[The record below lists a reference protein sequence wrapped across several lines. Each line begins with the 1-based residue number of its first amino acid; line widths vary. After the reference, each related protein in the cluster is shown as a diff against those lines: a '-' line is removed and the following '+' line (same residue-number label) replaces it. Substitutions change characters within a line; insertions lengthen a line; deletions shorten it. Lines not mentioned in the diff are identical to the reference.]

1 MSNYISSYLSEPL
14 RRRARQLHES
24 LSDPTGAGPET
35 QRPGLG
41 NGEPLNGVVGAG
53 LANFNRPI
61 EGSDVP
67 SGEVSTATLE
77 GSYSPAAPHH
87 EDAYAY
93 RHSEIDVG
101 DPSPSFL
108 RPAESHAVVLGE
120 TNGAAGRSSLDSID
134 RMRQTQAP
142 GSALVLVDSSSSVA
156 DSNVRIGDRV
166 HTRGP
171 NERSSSQ
178 SEPHAGTDFNWG
190 GKGRSALPEDDGM
203 RTLREKIHSIRDAK
217 VSSAEKARLI
227 HGLMTENYNSSLNKR
242 HSQSFQ
248 PCSPTGCHDQERP
261 WTPVSQSKRS
271 SGHFS
276 VTPTS
281 ATSASSLGFPYY
293 LTDDDLRPSYVPRHD
308 SSSELSSESIPS
320 FPKEIS
326 NDDAVEEENFQLGC
340 QHYKRRVK
348 LQCYTCK
355 GWYPCRFCHDQEEHH
370 VLVRRAT
377 QNMLCMVCSTP
388 QPAAQWCKSCGVQ
401 AACYYCSV
409 CKLWDNDSQKSIYH
423 CNDCGI
429 CRIGQGIG
437 KDYYHCKTCSV
448 CIPISIQQTHRC
460 IERSTQ
466 CDCPI
471 CGDYMFTSPE
481 TVIFMKCGHSIHQK
495 CFSQY
500 SRTSYRCPICSKT
513 IANMEA
519 HFRSLDRTIKD
530 QPMPPDFRDTRALIS
545 CNDCS
550 AKSVVQY
557 HWLGLKCEIC
567 YSYNTTQI
575 RLLTTG
581 DNNDENTHRREANEA
596 RDISRNISIPIRMAR
611 LPQSSDGNHALTEG
625 TMLSTMS
632 RSVPAHDTNTSL
644 GAPQPTDQTT
654 SYRRSFS
661 TIPLRTVPAMIGNYF
676 GLRRRSDSVWSISD
690 PHGDEDN
697 SRPTNNDNDDIDFW
711 GSKASRPTFG
721 IFGDGKDDDDVV
733 LLEDEGESTDGSDGS
748 DDDDDERQEDTED
761 DEDDVDEIDIF
772 GHR

>member
-1 MSNYISSYLSEPL
+1 MSSYISSYLSEPL
-14 RRRARQLHES
+14 LRRARQLHES
-24 LSDPTGAGPET
+24 LSDPTGARSET
-35 QRPGLG
+35 QQLSPR
-41 NGEPLNGVVGAG
+41 NEEPLGGVGGAG
-53 LANFNRPI
+53 MANSSRST
-61 EGSDVP
+61 EGSDIPSQGQVP
-67 SGEVSTATLE
+67 TTVSAE
-77 GSYSPAAPHH
+77 GPHFSAAPHH
-87 EDAYAY
+87 QAAYAY
-93 RHSEIDVG
+93 HHSEFDVD

-108 RPAESHAVVLGE
+108 RSPAEPHAPVLGDV
-120 TNGAAGRSSLDSID
+120 GIAAGQPALDSSD
-134 RMRQTQAP
+134 ERGQTP
-142 GSALVLVDSSSSVA
+142 TPRSTSSPVDSSSRTVGLNA
-156 DSNVRIGDRV
+156 ITEG
-166 HTRGP
+166 RGQSGGP
-171 NERSSSQ
+171 DESSSGRN
-178 SEPHAGTDFNWG
+178 EPYAATDFNWE
-190 GKGRSALPEDDGM
+190 GKGRPALPEDDGM
-203 RTLREKIHSIRDAK
+203 STLREKIHKIRDAK
-217 VSSAEKARLI
+217 VSNAEKAKLI
-227 HGLMTENYNSSLNKR
+227 HALMTENYNSSLSKK
-242 HSQSFQ
+242 HSKAFQ
-248 PCSPTGCHDQERP
+248 PLSPTSSRERP
-261 WTPVSQSKRS
+261 GTPASHTNRS

-276 VTPTS
+276 LTPTS
-281 ATSASSLGFPYY
+281 ATPAPSLGFPYY

-308 SSSELSSESIPS
+308 SSSDPSGESIIP
-320 FPKEIS
+320 FPKEIP
-326 NDDAVEEENFQLGC
+326 NEDAVEEENFQLGC

-355 GWYPCRFCHDQEEHH
+355 NWYPCRFCHDQEADH
-370 VLVRRAT
+370 VLIRRAT
-377 QNMLCMVCSTP
+377 QNMLCMMCSTP

-448 CIPISIQQTHRC
+448 CIPISIRQTHRC

-481 TVIFMKCGHSIHQK
+481 AVIFMKCGHSIHQK

-500 SRTSYRCPICSKT
+500 SKTSYRCPICSKS

-550 AKSVVQY
+550 AKSAVQY

-575 RLLTTG
+575 RLLSAS
-581 DNNDENTHRREANEA
+581 DDSHPAANQP
-596 RDISRNISIPIRMAR
+596 RDVSRNIAIPLRMTR
-611 LPQSSDGNHALTEG
+611 LPQSSDENLTLTEG
-625 TMLSTMS
+625 TMLPTLS
-632 RSVPAHDTNTSL
+632 RSVPAHDPNTSL
-644 GAPQPTDQTT
+644 GTNQPTDQTT
-654 SYRRSFS
+654 TYRRSFS

-676 GLRRRSDSVWSISD
+676 GLRRRSDSVSFASD
-690 PHGDEDN
+690 HRCDEN
-697 SRPTNNDNDDIDFW
+697 NNRPANNDNDDIDFW

-733 LLEDEGESTDGSDGS
+733 LLEDESESTDASEASDAS
-748 DDDDDERQEDTED
+748 DDDAELQEDTEEE
-761 DEDDVDEIDIF
+761 DEDDIDEIDIF

>member
-14 RRRARQLHES
+14 LRRARQLHES
-24 LSDPTGAGPET
+24 LLDPTGAEPET
-35 QRPGLG
+35 QQFGPRNEEHLG
-41 NGEPLNGVVGAG
+41 GVDGAG
-53 LANFNRPI
+53 LAHCSGSV
-61 EGSDVP
+61 EGRDVP
-67 SGEVSTATLE
+67 SQRQVSIAIPAE
-77 GSYSPAAPHH
+77 GSHFSAAPHSQA
-87 EDAYAY
+87 AYTY
-93 RHSEIDVG
+93 RRSDIDVD

-108 RPAESHAVVLGE
+108 RSPAESHAAVRAESG
-120 TNGAAGRSSLDSID
+120 GATGRPSLDPGHERGQPQTPNSSL
-134 RMRQTQAP
+134 TPA
-142 GSALVLVDSSSSVA
+142 DSSSHTV
-156 DSNVRIGDRV
+156 DSNTVIGSREQ
-166 HTRGP
+166 TGGP
-171 NERSSSQ
+171 DESSSGQ
-178 SEPHAGTDFNWG
+178 NEPHAVADFNWE
-190 GKGRSALPEDDGM
+190 GKGRSSLPEDDGM
-203 RTLREKIHSIRDAK
+203 STLREKIHKIRDAK
-217 VSSAEKARLI
+217 VSNVEKARLI

-248 PCSPTGCHDQERP
+248 PRSPASSQERP
-261 WTPVSQSKRS
+261 CTPASHNKRS
-271 SGHFS
+271 SGLFTLS
-276 VTPTS
+276 PTS
-281 ATSASSLGFPYY
+281 ATSTSTPGFPYY
-293 LTDDDLRPSYVPRHD
+293 LTNDDLRPSYVPRRD
-308 SSSELSSESIPS
+308 SSSEPSGESIIS
-320 FPKEIS
+320 FPKGIP

-355 GWYPCRFCHDQEEHH
+355 GWYPCRFCHDQEEDH
-370 VLVRRAT
+370 VLIRRAT
-377 QNMLCMVCSTP
+377 QHMLCMVCSTP

-471 CGDYMFTSPE
+471 CGEYMFTSPE

-495 CFSQY
+495 CFAQY

-530 QPMPPDFRDTRALIS
+530 QPMPPDFMDTRALIS

-550 AKSVVQY
+550 AKSAVQY

-575 RLLTTG
+575 RLLTAS
-581 DNNDENTHRREANEA
+581 DDVEESSRRLESNQSQ
-596 RDISRNISIPIRMAR
+596 DVSRNVSIPIRMTR
-611 LPQSSDGNHALTEG
+611 LPQSSDENLALVEG
-625 TMLSTMS
+625 TMLHTMS

-644 GAPQPTDQTT
+644 GTHQPSDQI

-690 PHGDEDN
+690 RRRDEDN
-697 SRPTNNDNDDIDFW
+697 NRPANNDNDDIDFW

-733 LLEDEGESTDGSDGS
+733 LLEDESESIDASD
-748 DDDDDERQEDTED
+748 
-761 DEDDVDEIDIF
+761 
-772 GHR
+772 